1 MLKSRFVIISVSLA
15 VAVACASAGCKEKKK
30 PNMVDMEQFE
40 FDGSSNDRYLFKD
53 TIEEQ
58 KKRDE
63 QYKKDNF

>member
-1 MLKSRFVIISVSLA
+1 MLKGRFVIISVSLA
-15 VAVACASAGCKEKKK
+15 VAISCAFGGCKDKKK

-53 TIEEQ
+53 SIEEQ

-63 QYKKDNF
+63 RYKKDNF